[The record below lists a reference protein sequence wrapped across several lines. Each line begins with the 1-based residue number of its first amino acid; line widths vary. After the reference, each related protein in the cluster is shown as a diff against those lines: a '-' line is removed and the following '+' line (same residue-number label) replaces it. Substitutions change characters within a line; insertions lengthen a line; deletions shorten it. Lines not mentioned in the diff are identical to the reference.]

1 MDHQIINRFKIS
13 QQPVHDIPQGEKLLV
28 RCQRTRKSDLYLLE
42 KGFDSEDIYK
52 LIRDD
57 QDPYSLIP
65 VRISQRKKDL
75 WIL

>member
-1 MDHQIINRFKIS
+1 MDHRIINGFKIS
-13 QQPVHDIPQGEKLLV
+13 QQPFHDIAQTEKFLLQ
-28 RCQRTRKSDLYLLE
+28 CYRTRKSDLHLLH
-42 KGFDSEDIYK
+42 KGYDSEDIYK